1 MGSAA
6 SSGGDVIA
14 TTDDA
19 TLINILKEAMK
30 KDPSRIDRLI
40 SLARQAVKD
49 DQAAISAASSATT
62 AAAPKENK
70 PSNNTSEAKEGT
82 LSEEE
87 FAAAITIEINAVRT
101 NPHSY
106 IPYCEAMLQQFSGNI
121 LTIPTEGIRLQTEE
135 GPAAVQDCIA
145 FLKSQAPVDYL
156 VLEANMSKAAIDHAL
171 DLGNNGAV
179 SHTGSDGS
187 TMVARLE
194 KYGEWR
200 GSIGELLAF
209 GLSQPRNV
217 VLQLL
222 IDEGVPT
229 RGDRLSLMDNK
240 FKCIGIGFSPHKFQ
254 KHVCVLDFAGGFG
267 PLVEKLK
274 TPKVATAKGEITPD
288 IQLILQ
294 SIPFDELKIEVRE
307 VLTKYPNKSVLLNY
321 KPGSIEL
328 TVTNPDGSSQIKSGT
343 WGVVDP
349 AEPKS
354 P

>member
-254 KHVCVLDFAGGFG
+254 KHAALDRWTLELMCGI
-267 PLVEKLK
+267 VEKLK

-321 KPGSIEL
+321 KPGSARQTCSYL
-328 TVTNPDGSSQIKSGT
+328 VSS
-343 WGVVDP
+343 GVL
-349 AEPKS
+349 
-354 P
+354 